1 MVLMGYM
8 GVDHGLP
15 AAVMSRSFLGYP
27 LGTKLCSV
35 ALILSLTGW
44 FAVNAELGGIAVD
57 NVTSDVFGFSS
68 PRLAIL
74 ILGVANVVVSI
85 IGIESIKWLSRLSVP
100 LLLAVMVWLAATILS
115 EYALG
120 ELLAYEATGAVSVTT
135 GIDWMLG
142 GLIVGIFIAADISR
156 HVRSRRDNWIGV
168 VLGVVPCSVFL
179 VCLGALTALA
189 TGDWNPVNGVQA
201 LGLGAPALFV
211 IVFSTW
217 TTNDLNLYSG
227 GLALTNVVPALSRW
241 QNTLVLGV
249 AGTGLA
255 MMRITENFPTFLE
268 LLTNVFAPLIGVA
281 LVDYFVVR
289 KTRIELDA
297 IYEGSNRALYSS
309 GVNLVAWAVVI
320 VGTVVAVMTPEYLM
334 ASIVSMSVSGALYW
348 VLMRMIHPALFTEK
362 VGLARQ

>member
-1 MVLMGYM
+1 
-8 GVDHGLP
+8 
-15 AAVMSRSFLGYP
+15 
-27 LGTKLCSV
+27 
-35 ALILSLTGW
+35 
-44 FAVNAELGGIAVD
+44 
-57 NVTSDVFGFSS
+57 
-68 PRLAIL
+68 
-74 ILGVANVVVSI
+74 
-85 IGIESIKWLSRLSVP
+85 
-100 LLLAVMVWLAATILS
+100 
-115 EYALG
+115 
-120 ELLAYEATGAVSVTT
+120 
-135 GIDWMLG
+135 
-142 GLIVGIFIAADISR
+142 
-156 HVRSRRDNWIGV
+156 
-168 VLGVVPCSVFL
+168 VFL